1 MINYD
6 GELLPGSSTYFNADN
21 RGFSHGD
28 ALIEKLRIAPQKI
41 YFWEDHYLRL
51 MASMRI
57 LRMEIPMNFTMEYLE
72 EQLLRTI
79 KESGLEDTTGIVHLY
94 VFRKATNQ
102 SSDPKNK
109 VSFLISPKKETTPFY
124 VSNADPYTIDLYKD
138 HYVQAGMISN
148 LSTVNDILNT
158 IGRIYASENGYEDCI
173 LLNDS
178 KNVVQTLKGNIFLVN
193 QSQIKTPP
201 LADGC
206 ENGILRKKMIELLGK
221 LSEYSL
227 EEASISPFELQKADE
242 LFITDI
248 NDGIQSVTHYR
259 KATYKTEVA
268 KELLGKLNAMARL
281 N

>member
-6 GELLPGSSTYFNADN
+6 GELLSETSKFFNATN

-28 ALIEKLRIAPQKI
+28 ALVETLRIAPKKI

-72 EQLLRTI
+72 DQILNTI
-79 KESGLEDTTGIVHLY
+79 KESGLEDTSVILRLY
-94 VFRKATNQ
+94 VFRKKAVQ
-102 SSDPKNK
+102 GSDHKNE
-109 VSFLISPKKETTPFY
+109 VSFVISPEEETAPFY
-124 VSNADPYTIDLYKD
+124 NTHNNSYVIDLYKD

-148 LSTVNDILNT
+148 LSTVNSVLKT
-158 IGRIYASENGYEDCI
+158 IGRIYASENSYEDCI

-193 QSQIKTPP
+193 QNQIITPP
-201 LADGC
+201 LSDGC
-206 ENGILRKKMIELLGK
+206 KNGVLRKKIIELLSK
-221 LSEYSL
+221 LPEYSL
-227 EEASISPFELQKADE
+227 EEASISPFALQKADE
-242 LFITDI
+242 LLITNI
-248 NDGIQSVTHYR
+248 KYGIQSVTQYR

-268 KELLGKLNAMARL
+268 KALLGKLNAMARL

>member
-6 GELLPGSSTYFNADN
+6 GELLSESSTYFNVN
-21 RGFSHGD
+21 TRGFSHGD
-28 ALIEKLRIAPQKI
+28 ALVETLRIAPQKI

-51 MASMRI
+51 MAAMRI

-72 EQLLRTI
+72 NQILTTV
-79 KESGLEDTTGIVHLY
+79 KESGLEDISVIVRLY
-94 VFRKATNQ
+94 VFRKTVEVG
-102 SSDPKNK
+102 SDCQNE
-109 VSFLISPKKETTPFY
+109 VSFLISPAEETTPFY
-124 VSNADPYTIDLYKD
+124 VSHTNSYEIDLYKD

-148 LSTVNDILNT
+148 LSSVNSILKT
-158 IGRIYASENGYEDCI
+158 IGKVYASENGYKDCI

-178 KNVVQTLKGNIFLVN
+178 KNVVQTLKGNIFLVKET
-193 QSQIKTPP
+193 QIKTP
-201 LADGC
+201 LLSDGC
-206 ENGILRKKMIELLGK
+206 ENGILRKKMIELLSK
-221 LSEYSL
+221 LPEYKL

-248 NDGIQSVTHYR
+248 KDGIQSVTQYR
-259 KATYKTEVA
+259 KATYKTDVA

>member
-6 GELLPGSSTYFNADN
+6 GELLSDTSNFFNATN

-28 ALIEKLRIAPQKI
+28 ALVETLRIAPRKI

-72 EQLLRTI
+72 DQLLKTV
-79 KESGLEDTTGIVHLY
+79 KESGLEDTPVIVRLY
-94 VFRKATNQ
+94 VFRKTAEEGSNR
-102 SSDPKNK
+102 KNEI
-109 VSFLISPKKETTPFY
+109 SFLISPEENTTPFY
-124 VSNADPYTIDLYKD
+124 ITQNYSYGIDLYKD

-148 LSTVNDILNT
+148 LSTVTSILKT
-158 IGRIYASENGYEDCI
+158 IGSVYASENGYEDCI
-173 LLNDS
+173 LLNDG

-193 QSQIKTPP
+193 QAQIKTPP
-201 LADGC
+201 LSDGC
-206 ENGILRKKMIELLGK
+206 ENGILRKKMIELLSK
-221 LSEYSL
+221 LPEYTL
-227 EEASISPFELQKADE
+227 EETSISPFELQKADE

-248 NDGIQSVTHYR
+248 KDGIQSVTHYR
-259 KATYKTEVA
+259 KAIFKTEVA

>member
-6 GELLPGSSTYFNADN
+6 GELLSESSNYFNVN
-21 RGFSHGD
+21 IRGFSHGD
-28 ALIEKLRIAPQKI
+28 ALIETLRIAPQKI

-72 EQLLRTI
+72 DQLLKTV
-79 KESGLEDTTGIVHLY
+79 KESGLGDSSVIVRLY
-94 VFRKATNQ
+94 VFRKTAKESSARTNE
-102 SSDPKNK
+102 
-109 VSFLISPKKETTPFY
+109 VSFLITPEVETSPFY
-124 VSNADPYTIDLYKD
+124 MSNSEPYLVDLYKD

-148 LSTVNDILNT
+148 LSTVNSILRT
-158 IGRIYASENGYEDCI
+158 IGSVYASENGYEDCI

-193 QSQIKTPP
+193 QTQIKTPP
-201 LADGC
+201 LSDGC
-206 ENGILRKKMIELLGK
+206 ENGILRKKMIELLNK
-221 LSEYSL
+221 LPEYTL
-227 EEASISPFELQKADE
+227 EEASVSPFELQKADE

-248 NDGIQSVTHYR
+248 KDGIQSVTQYR
-259 KATYKTEVA
+259 KAIYKTEVA

>member
-1 MINYD
+1 MINFD
-6 GELLPGSSTYFNADN
+6 GELLSESSTYFNADN

-28 ALIEKLRIAPQKI
+28 ALVETLRIAPQKI

-72 EQLLRTI
+72 DQILNTI
-79 KESGLEDTTGIVHLY
+79 KATGLEDKSVIAHLY
-94 VFRKATNQ
+94 IFRKTTKEGANLTNE
-102 SSDPKNK
+102 

-124 VSNADPYTIDLYKD
+124 NINKNSYGIDLFKD

-148 LSTVNDILNT
+148 LSTVNSVLKT
-158 IGRIYASENGYEDCI
+158 IGRVYASENGYEDCI
-173 LLNDS
+173 LINDS

-193 QSQIKTPP
+193 QTQIKTPP
-201 LADGC
+201 LSDGC
-206 ENGILRKKMIELLGK
+206 KNGILRKKMIELLSR
-221 LSEYSL
+221 LPEYTL
-227 EEASISPFELQKADE
+227 EETSISPFELQKADE

-248 NDGIQSVTHYR
+248 KDGIQSVTQYR
-259 KATYKTEVA
+259 KAMYTTEVA
-268 KELLGKLNAMARL
+268 KDLLGKLNAMARL

>member
-6 GELLPGSSTYFNADN
+6 GELLSESSTYFNANN

-28 ALIEKLRIAPQKI
+28 ALVETLRMSSGKI

-72 EQLLRTI
+72 DQLLRTV
-79 KESGLEDTTGIVHLY
+79 KDSGLETKSITIDLF
-94 VFRKATNQ
+94 VFRKKAEKGSDITNE
-102 SSDPKNK
+102 
-109 VSFLISPKKETTPFY
+109 VSFLISPGDETNPFY
-124 VSNADPYTIDLYKD
+124 VTDNNSYAIDLYKD

-148 LSTVNDILNT
+148 LSTVNSILKT
-158 IGRIYASENGYEDCI
+158 IGKVYASDNGYEDCI

-193 QSQIKTPP
+193 KTEIKTPP

-221 LSEYSL
+221 LPEYTIQ
-227 EEASISPFELQKADE
+227 EASISPFELQKADE
-242 LFITDI
+242 IFITDTKF
-248 NDGIQSVTHYR
+248 GIQSVTQYR
-259 KATYKTEVA
+259 KASYKSTLA
-268 KELLGKLNAMARL
+268 KELLGKINAMARL

>member
-6 GELLPGSSTYFNADN
+6 GELLSESSTYFNAN
-21 RGFSHGD
+21 TRGFSHGD
-28 ALIEKLRIAPQKI
+28 ALVETLRIAPQKI

-72 EQLLRTI
+72 DQLLSTV
-79 KESGLEDTTGIVHLY
+79 KESGLENTSVIVSLY
-94 VFRKATNQ
+94 VFRKAAEEG
-102 SSDPKNK
+102 SALKNE
-109 VSFLISPKKETTPFY
+109 VSFLISPEIETTPFY
-124 VSNADPYTIDLYKD
+124 GNNDDSYEVDLYKD

-148 LSTVNDILNT
+148 LSTVNSILKT
-158 IGRIYASENGYEDCI
+158 IGSVYALENGYEDCI

-178 KNVVQTLKGNIFLVN
+178 KNVVQTLNGNIFLVN
-193 QSQIKTPP
+193 QTQIKTPP
-201 LADGC
+201 LSDGC
-206 ENGILRKKMIELLGK
+206 ENGILRKKMIELLSK
-221 LSEYSL
+221 LPDYCL
-227 EEASISPFELQKADE
+227 EETSISPFELQKADE

-248 NDGIQSVTHYR
+248 KKGIQSVTQYR
-259 KATYKTEVA
+259 KATYKKEVA

>member
-1 MINYD
+1 MINFD
-6 GELLPGSSTYFNADN
+6 GELLSESSTYFNADN
-21 RGFSHGD
+21 RGFAHGD
-28 ALIEKLRIAPQKI
+28 ALVETLRIAPQKI

-72 EQLLRTI
+72 DQILNTI
-79 KESGLEDTTGIVHLY
+79 KESGLEDKSVIAHLY
-94 VFRKATNQ
+94 IFRKARKDGADLTNE
-102 SSDPKNK
+102 

-124 VSNADPYTIDLYKD
+124 RTHDNSYGIDLFKD

-148 LSTVNDILNT
+148 LSTVNSVLKT
-158 IGRIYASENGYEDCI
+158 IGSVYASENGYEDCI

-193 QSQIKTPP
+193 QTQIKTPP
-201 LADGC
+201 LSDGC
-206 ENGILRKKMIELLGK
+206 RNGILRKKMIELLSR
-221 LSEYSL
+221 LPEYTL

-248 NDGIQSVTHYR
+248 IEGIQSVTQYR
-259 KATYKTEVA
+259 KAKYTTEVA
-268 KELLGKLNAMARL
+268 KDLLGKLNAMARL